1 VVQISNQQSKLHEV
15 MNELSKAQSEQMPLL
30 LQVNKLS
37 LENESYKE
45 QIELYRREIDEKNTR
60 ISNMQNDSANKI
72 IQLESQLCSCETEKQ
87 SYKSQLKALQVM
99 ESIVAPT
106 LFLM

>member
-1 VVQISNQQSKLHEV
+1 

>member
-1 VVQISNQQSKLHEV
+1 

-87 SYKSQLKALQVM
+87 SYKSQLKGLQVM